1 MKTFIFILFFLN
13 IFTYSPENIDQS
25 ESETKV
31 TFKVKNM
38 GIFVDG
44 KFTEVAIE
52 SKFNLE
58 DLTNSNIHASIKV
71 NSLDTDNNKRDKDLL
86 KSKYFDVDKFPEIN
100 FKSTKIKK
108 SLEDGKFILTGNL
121 RIKNTEKLVDIPFKI
136 VKNGENQIIEADF
149 TLNRRDYEIGGKSW
163 VMSDEVIINVNYKIN
178 K

>member
-1 MKTFIFILFFLN
+1 M
-13 IFTYSPENIDQS
+13 FTYSPENIDQS

-52 SKFNLE
+52 SKFNL
-58 DLTNSNIHASIKV
+58 DNLTNSYIHASIKV

-86 KSKYFDVDKFPEIN
+86 KSKYFDVDKFPEIT
-100 FKSTKIKK
+100 FTSTKIEK
-108 SLEDGKFILTGNL
+108 SIEGNKFVLTGKL
-121 RIKNTEKLVDIPFKI
+121 KIKNTEKVVDIPFEI
-136 VKNGENQIIEADF
+136 VKNGENQTIQADF
-149 TLNRRDYEIGGKSW
+149 NLNRRDYKVGGKSW

-178 K
+178 N